1 MGSPIP
7 ILVLAWN
14 KEEVTQACLA
24 SIAEVTSLEH
34 RVVLIDNGSKTPYP
48 ESDAYDL
55 VRLPENLFIPAG
67 SMRVFD
73 MPNASI
79 QMHLA

>member
-24 SIAEVTSLEH
+24 SIAEATNREH
-34 RVVLIDNGSKTPYP
+34 RVVLIDNGSNTP
-48 ESDAYDL
+48 
-55 VRLPENLFIPAG
+55 LPRE
-67 SMRVFD
+67 
-73 MPNASI
+73 
-79 QMHLA
+79 

>member
-34 RVVLIDNGSKTPYP
+34 RVV
-48 ESDAYDL
+48 SDRQWLEDSL
-55 VRLPENLFIPAG
+55 SRE
-67 SMRVFD
+67 
-73 MPNASI
+73 
-79 QMHLA
+79 